1 MSYAVI
7 HFEAT
12 ELKRH
17 NYSYDYKE
25 SDFNTDIEKFQ
36 IEGINYPTLCK
47 ILRGETSDQ
56 PIRVMGLDFYDK
68 GKLYPASELFMDLI
82 REHALNPEYE
92 VEDLDGDL
100 DDDDSWGETI
110 NVR

>member
-17 NYSYDYKE
+17 NYSYDYME
-25 SDFNTDIEKFQ
+25 SDFNIDIEKFQ
-36 IEGINYPTLCK
+36 IEGINYSTLCK
-47 ILRGETSDQ
+47 ILRGEMPDQ
-56 PIRVMGLDFYDK
+56 PISVGGENNPTRPQYATDFF
-68 GKLYPASELFMDLI
+68 GELI
-82 REHALNPEYE
+82 REHALKPEYE
-92 VEDLDGDL
+92 VEDLD
-100 DDDDSWGETI
+100 DSSWEEDI